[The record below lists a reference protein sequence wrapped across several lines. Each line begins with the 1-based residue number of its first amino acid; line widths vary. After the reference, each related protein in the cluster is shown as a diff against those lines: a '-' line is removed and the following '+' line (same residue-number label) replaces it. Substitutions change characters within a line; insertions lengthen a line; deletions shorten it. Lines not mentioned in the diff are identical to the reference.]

1 MSSPIDRAVNALKES
16 LNATSAGDGIFSI
29 EATFDDD
36 DLRDAICSVL
46 EAFREPSE
54 AMQAA
59 AIRHVGGDK
68 SVLGTWEEMIDAA
81 IAERR

>member
-16 LNATSAGDGIFSI
+16 LNATSAGDGVFSI
-29 EATFDDD
+29 ESTFDDD
-36 DLRDAICSVL
+36 DLRDVVCSVL
-46 EAFREPSE
+46 EAFRE

-68 SVLGTWEEMIDAA
+68 SVLGTWQEMIDAA
-81 IAERR
+81 IAEKR